1 MFCHMRTQRDGHGAQ
16 RFRVRRSAW
25 CLRSAGWLLL
35 LAGGAPAFGQV
46 SVLDHSF
53 KVGPGANDAVDGLVV
68 QADQRI
74 LVGGEFT
81 TIGGCSNSF
90 LARLNADGSVDGS
103 FNPSGQTDGAVL
115 CLLQQPDRKVLVGGS
130 FERLLGHTQ
139 PALAR
144 LLEDGSV
151 DATFDTSAVF
161 NTNTAVYSMALQED
175 GRLLVGYQYGS
186 DGLGGS
192 LSRVVRLNTNGAPDP
207 MFVCTN
213 EITGYVFAL
222 LPQPDG
228 VLFGGNYCNVAGS
241 TNNALFR
248 LKQDGRLDDSF
259 DAGLGMSSV
268 FSLVRQTNGQ
278 ILVGG
283 IFNRTGASNSV
294 PLLRL
299 NADLRWDEGFKIDAL
314 GGVGGGGFMDPSI
327 SALLLQ
333 SDGKLIVGGYF
344 FEVAGYWRRQIV
356 RLTPEG
362 RVDGCFDPGLGL
374 GGTEP
379 VGPVR
384 ALTLQSDGN
393 ILVGG
398 LFQGIDTAYGQ
409 ANLARLLPQSDC
421 DSIRVYL
428 KGGDQ
433 AFAAATFPPGG
444 TNYLEASA
452 DLTHWQTVLT
462 DTSPYLFDGWFS
474 MATAPQAFF
483 RARQER

>member
-1 MFCHMRTQRDGHGAQ
+1 M
-16 RFRVRRSAW
+16 
-25 CLRSAGWLLL
+25 LLL
-35 LAGGAPAFGQV
+35 LAGGAPAFGQA

-90 LARLNADGSVDGS
+90 LARLNANGSVDGS
-103 FNPSGQTDGAVL
+103 FNPSGQTDGAVS

-130 FERLLGHTQ
+130 FGRLLGHTQ

-175 GRLLVGYQYGS
+175 GRLLVGYQ
-186 DGLGGS
+186 GLVDYW
-192 LSRVVRLNTNGAPDP
+192 SRVVRLNTNGALDST
-207 MFVCTN
+207 FVCTN
-213 EITGYVFAL
+213 QISGYIFAL
-222 LPQPDG
+222 LPQADG
-228 VLFGGNYCNVAGS
+228 SVLFGGNFLGIMGS
-241 TNNALFR
+241 TNYALFR
-248 LKQDGRLDDSF
+248 LEPDGQLDDTF
-259 DAGLGMSSV
+259 DAGLDMSSV
-268 FSLVRQTNGQ
+268 FSLVRQPGGQ

-283 IFNRTGASNSV
+283 LLNRTGASNSA

-299 NADLRWDEGFKIDAL
+299 TSDLRWDEGFKIDAL
-314 GGVGGGGFMDPSI
+314 GGVGGGGYMDPSI

-379 VGPVR
+379 AGPVR

-452 DLTHWQTVLT
+452 DLTHWQTILT

>member
-1 MFCHMRTQRDGHGAQ
+1 MMCPTRTQRDGHGVR

-68 QADQRI
+68 QADLRI

-90 LARLNADGSVDGS
+90 LARLSADGSVDGS
-103 FNPSGQTDGAVL
+103 FNPSGQTDGSVL

-130 FERLLGHTQ
+130 FGRLLGHTQ

-175 GRLLVGYQYGS
+175 GRLLVGYQ
-186 DGLGGS
+186 GLVDCW
-192 LSRVVRLNTNGAPDP
+192 SRVVRLNTNGALDST
-207 MFVCTN
+207 FVCTN
-213 EITGYVFAL
+213 QISGYIFAL
-222 LPQPDG
+222 LPQADG
-228 VLFGGNYCNVAGS
+228 SVLFGGNFLGIMGS
-241 TNNALFR
+241 TNYALFR
-248 LKQDGRLDDSF
+248 LEPDGQLDDTF
-259 DAGLGMSSV
+259 DAGLDMSSV
-268 FSLVRQTNGQ
+268 FSLVRQPGGQ

-283 IFNRTGASNSV
+283 LLNRTGASNSA

-299 NADLRWDEGFKIDAL
+299 TSDLQWDEGFKIDAL
-314 GGVGGGGFMDPSI
+314 GGVGGGGYMDPSI
-327 SALLLQ
+327 SALLLHP
-333 SDGKLIVGGYF
+333 DGKLVVGGFF

-356 RLTPEG
+356 RLTSEG
-362 RVDGCFDPGLGL
+362 HVDGCFDPGLGL
-374 GGTEP
+374 GGAEP
-379 VGPVR
+379 AGSVR
-384 ALTLQSDGN
+384 ALALQPDGCVL
-393 ILVGG
+393 IGG
-398 LFQGIDTAYGQ
+398 VFQGVDTAYGQ
-409 ANLARLLPQSDC
+409 FNLARFLPQSDP

-428 KGGDQ
+428 EGGDD
-433 AFAAATFPPGG
+433 AFAAATFPPGRI
-444 TNYLEASA
+444 NYLEMSN
-452 DLTHWQTVLT
+452 DLKTWQIVETN
-462 DTSPYLFDGWFS
+462 TSPCIYYWNFS
-474 MATAPQAFF
+474 MSDPLPTFF